1 MPGKCHKTVYTG
13 RGHARHWSNWPDIL
27 SKVVSGSLLFSPVC
41 GGSRHSPVPDKHLL
55 FPVVLD
61 KAEHKAVDLLLSLQ
75 AAPDSFLI
83 CKPFH
88 FSYGVAGAAQRS
100 GDLCDVVPKALEPQ
114 DFAIIYHDHRPP

>member
-27 SKVVSGSLLFSPVC
+27 SKVVSGSLLFSPVR

-55 FPVVLD
+55 FSVVPD

-75 AAPDSFLI
+75 AATGFLSHLQAVPLLLR
-83 CKPFH
+83 CCG
-88 FSYGVAGAAQRS
+88 SCAAIRRS
-100 GDLCDVVPKALEPQ
+100 V
-114 DFAIIYHDHRPP
+114 